1 MCPDVC
7 AARVMLNL
15 SIFLLLHDKMMFSLS
30 KTIAI
35 VVTIL
40 KAKQRRGANN
50 GDDDAQTHNETPA
63 NQWCVIKSLM
73 MREANKNEA
82 KVCVCALWKHTDNV
96 PKRKRFE
103 IIIISESPS
112 IRDIGILT

>member
-1 MCPDVC
+1 MCHDVC
-7 AARVMLNL
+7 AARVMRNL

-40 KAKQRRGANN
+40 KAEQRRGESN
-50 GDDDAQTHNETPA
+50 GDDDAQTHNGTPA

-73 MREANKNEA
+73 MREANKNEPEVY
-82 KVCVCALWKHTDNV
+82 VCVCAVEAH
-96 PKRKRFE
+96 R
-103 IIIISESPS
+103 
-112 IRDIGILT
+112 